1 MSAVLSAGAA
11 VQANHFDAW
20 QQVISG
26 AFVPLRA
33 SGPQQARFRAR
44 IRSHHVGAVH
54 LSEISASPHRV
65 SRTSKLIRGGDS
77 GQLKVS
83 LQLRGNA
90 VVCQDG
96 RETLLAPGDF
106 TLYDTSRPYTLNF
119 DESFRS
125 IVLMFPRELLR
136 LRPSDLA
143 GLRARRFD
151 GRHGTGRLVRSLVQE
166 LCVRE
171 DAAGSRSGLLICD
184 AVLDVLAA
192 AVEDSAEPA
201 AARGDL
207 LGRLRSFI
215 EEHLAD
221 PELGPE
227 AIAAQNHISVR
238 YLHKLFS
245 ADGVPVS
252 GWIRARRLERCR
264 RDLADPE
271 LAELPVSAI
280 AGRWGL
286 PNAAHFSRLFKATFG
301 VSPREYR
308 AAHLGG

>member
-1 MSAVLSAGAA
+1 MSAVAA
-11 VQANHFDAW
+11 VQANHFEAW
-20 QQVISG
+20 QQVITN
-26 AFVPLRA
+26 AFVPLQA
-33 SGPQQARFRAR
+33 SATRQGRFRAR
-44 IRSHHVGAVH
+44 IRSNHIGAMH
-54 LSEISASPHRV
+54 LSEISAAPHRV
-65 SRTSKLIRGGDS
+65 SRTSKLIRSGDA

-83 LQLRGNA
+83 LQVRGSA

-96 RETLLAPGDF
+96 RETVLAPGDF
-106 TLYDTSRPYTLNF
+106 ALYDTGRPYTLSF
-119 DESFRS
+119 DDSFRAV
-125 IVLMFPRELLR
+125 VLMFPRELLR

-151 GRHGTGRLVRSLVQE
+151 GHRGTGRLVRSLVQE

-184 AVLDVLAA
+184 AVLDVLSA
-192 AVEDSAEPA
+192 AVEEGVEPA
-201 AARGDL
+201 VLRGDL
-207 LGRLRSFI
+207 LGRLRSFV
-215 EEHLAD
+215 EQHLAD

-227 AIAAQNHISVR
+227 TIAVENHISVR

-286 PNAAHFSRLFKATFG
+286 PNAAHFSKLFKATFG
-301 VSPREYR
+301 VSPRDYR
-308 AAHLGG
+308 SAHLGG